1 MSADEMESFEK
12 DPLFEVTHD
21 VGSTNVNDKMFQLK
35 VKLRTW
41 DEKSKLVG
49 YQVPVLASS

>member
-1 MSADEMESFEK
+1 MSEAEIESFEK
-12 DPLFEVTHD
+12 DPLFEVRHD
-21 VGSTNVNDKMFQLK
+21 VGSTNDEKMYQLK